1 MMKVTKITLLS
12 LALCLMLLLSACAGA
27 VQTDEES
34 QTSASTDVA
43 QAAASPDTAQTT
55 ETGKLSGHLEVGTM
69 LAEGTS
75 SYDFSVSV
83 ADQLMAENP
92 GLDIEFVFANKKAR
106 AFIDQRWRAN
116 DGPDTDYFV
125 FNAQVPATYE
135 FTDYLLDLTPYLDA
149 DPEWR
154 DSFIDAA
161 STITTL
167 NGATYGLITDTHVLA
182 LYYNKACFEQ
192 YGITPPT
199 TWTELLAACEVL
211 KSNGIDPIAV
221 TGTFT
226 PYMGMWLDYL
236 MIREVGYD
244 VAAEAV
250 KNGTLSENPAFLRAA
265 QNVQTLVDNK
275 YFLDGF
281 EGTDFTA
288 AQMQFFQGK
297 AGMILMGT
305 WLSSEMADS
314 IPDDFD
320 LGIIAFPA
328 IEGSSADQ
336 TETLSHS
343 NVMSINKNSENLDA
357 AIAFTKLFTS
367 VDVQTRRAQ
376 ECQLI
381 SAVKGVPV
389 PTGTYGLDNLM
400 SGIGSM
406 YVRWFGLE
414 FEEDKYTAYYNEVAR
429 LFFGEDTAE
438 EFIENADAAMQ
449 ALN

>member
-1 MMKVTKITLLS
+1 MKVKKVSLLS
-12 LALCLMLLLSACAGA
+12 LALCLVLLLNACTGTA
-27 VQTDEES
+27 VQTAADAQTATS
-34 QTSASTDVA
+34 ADATQSASVDDTQTSENAN
-43 QAAASPDTAQTT
+43 
-55 ETGKLSGHLEVGTM
+55 LSGYLEVGTM

-75 SYDFSVSV
+75 SYDFTVGV
-83 ADQLMAENP
+83 ADELIADNP
-92 GLDIEFVFANKKAR
+92 DLDIELIFANRKAR
-106 AFIDQRWRAN
+106 AFIDQRWRSD

-135 FTDYLLDLTPYLDA
+135 FTEYLLDLTPYLEA

-154 DSFIDAA
+154 DSFINAA
-161 STITTL
+161 ATITTL
-167 NGATYGLITDTHVLA
+167 DGATYGLITDTHVLA

-199 TWTELLAACEVL
+199 TWTELLAACETL
-211 KSNGIDPIAV
+211 KTNGIDPIAL

-250 KNGTLSENPAFLRAA
+250 KNGKLSENPAFLRAA
-265 QNVQTLVDNK
+265 QNVQTLVDND
-275 YFLDGF
+275 YLLDGF

-297 AGMILMGT
+297 TGMILMGT

-314 IPDDFD
+314 IPDDFQ
-320 LGIIAFPA
+320 LGIIPFPA
-328 IEGSSADQ
+328 IEGSEADQ
-336 TETLSHS
+336 SETLSHS
-343 NVMSINKNSENLDA
+343 NVMSINKDSDNLDA

-381 SAVKGVPV
+381 SAVKGVPA
-389 PTGTYGLDNLM
+389 PTGTYGLDNLI

-414 FEEDKYTAYYNEVAR
+414 FEEDKNTAYYNEVAK
-429 LFFGEDTAE
+429 LFFGEYTAE
-438 EFIENADAAMQ
+438 EFIANADAAMQ

>member
-1 MMKVTKITLLS
+1 MKVTKVSLLS
-12 LALCLMLLLSACAGA
+12 LTLCLVLLFSACTGT
-27 VQTDEES
+27 V
-34 QTSASTDVA
+34 
-43 QAAASPDTAQTT
+43 QTT
-55 ETGKLSGHLEVGTM
+55 EIPQASTATDVPQVTDSTDSAPTTEPTKLSGHLEVGTM
-69 LAEGTS
+69 LAEGTK
-75 SYDFSVSV
+75 SYNFTVSV
-83 ADQLMAENP
+83 CDQLIAENP
-92 GLDIEFVFANKKAR
+92 DLEIELLFANRKAR
-106 AFIDQRWRAN
+106 AFIDQRWRSD

-135 FTDYLLDLTPYLDA
+135 FTEYLLDLTPYLEA

-167 NGATYGLITDTHVLA
+167 DGATYGLITDTHVLA

-244 VAAEAV
+244 VAADAV
-250 KNGTLSENPAFLRAA
+250 KNGTLSENPGLLRAA

-275 YFLDGF
+275 YLLDGF

-314 IPDDFD
+314 IPADFQ
-320 LGIIAFPA
+320 LGIIPFPA

-367 VDVQTRRAQ
+367 VDVQTRRSE

-381 SAVKGVPV
+381 SAVKGVPA
-389 PTGTYGLDNLM
+389 PTGTYGLDDLIT
-400 SGIGSM
+400 GIGSM

-414 FEEDKYTAYYNEVAR
+414 FEEDKNTAYYNEVAK
-429 LFFGEDTAE
+429 LFFGEYTAE
-438 EFIENADAAMQ
+438 QFIANADAAMQ